1 MAKRKIGRAA
11 VGAAL
16 FFVIAPGGVVGLA
29 PYLISGWRHEHLLP
43 NALRM
48 AGAALVATGVLS
60 VVESFARFVWR
71 GHGTPA
77 PVAPPK
83 HLVVSGQYRHVRN
96 PMYVALVAIVVG
108 QALWLGSSALA
119 FYAVVL
125 LLLFHLRV
133 VTYEE
138 PQLVKLFGADFE
150 TYRQAVPRWLPRVRP
165 WRPSQTTIA
174 QESRDRRTRG

>member
-1 MAKRKIGRAA
+1 MAERDVGKAA

-29 PYLISGWRHEHLLP
+29 PYLISGWRREHLLP
-43 NALRM
+43 GALRA
-48 AGAALVATGVLS
+48 AGAVLITIGVLS
-60 VVESFARFVWR
+60 VVESFARFVLR

-96 PMYVALVAIVVG
+96 PMYVALFAIVVG
-108 QALWLGSSALA
+108 QALWLGSSALT

-125 LLLFHLRV
+125 LVLFHLRV

-138 PQLVKLFGADFE
+138 PQLVKLFGVEFA
-150 TYRQAVPRWLPRVRP
+150 TYRQAVPRWLPRVSP